1 MTTLDVPR
9 RTTPPRLM
17 AAAQSAGL
25 HWAVRASLDE
35 AGLLTTV
42 VTRTG
47 QGGTVTFRVPDPAP
61 RDGQLVSMWIDRN
74 PGTPRTPAF
83 LLLHT
88 TPDVV
93 RASAVLAG
101 GGRRFVRLSP
111 VIEDFRIRF
120 GAVPLPNEDPLA
132 GVEIRSGLQG
142 VRLIELWRP
151 PGRVRPRPATMTTTA
166 DDCQEYNVSVRPAD
180 A

>member
-25 HWAVRASLDE
+25 RWAVRASLDE

-47 QGGTVTFRVPDPAP
+47 RGGNVTFRVPDPAP
-61 RDGQLVSMWIDRN
+61 RGQQLVSMWIDRN
-74 PGTPRTPAF
+74 PGTPAF

-101 GGRRFVRLSP
+101 GGRRSVPLSP
-111 VIEDFRIRF
+111 VIEEFRIRF

-151 PGRVRPRPATMTTTA
+151 PGRPGRVR
-166 DDCQEYNVSVRPAD
+166 
-180 A
+180 

>member
-1 MTTLDVPR
+1 MSVLEAPR
-9 RTTPPRLM
+9 RTTPARLM
-17 AAAQSAGL
+17 AAVQSAGL
-25 HWAVRASLDE
+25 RWAVRAGLNE

-61 RDGQLVSMWIDRN
+61 RGRQLVSMWTDRN
-74 PGTPRTPAF
+74 PGTSRTPAL

-93 RASAVLAG
+93 RASAVLAS
-101 GGRRFVRLSP
+101 GRRCHVRLSP
-111 VIEDFRIRF
+111 AIEEFRIRF
-120 GAVPLPNEDPLA
+120 GAVPFPDEDPLT
-132 GVEIRSGLQG
+132 GVEIRSRLRG

-151 PGRVRPRPATMTTTA
+151 PRRPDRVW
-166 DDCQEYNVSVRPAD
+166 
-180 A
+180 

>member
-1 MTTLDVPR
+1 MTTLDVPLR
-9 RTTPPRLM
+9 STPPRLM

-47 QGGTVTFRVPDPAP
+47 QGGTVTFRVPDPVP
-61 RDGQLVSMWIDRN
+61 RGRQLVSMWIDRN
-74 PGTPRTPAF
+74 PGTPAF

-101 GGRRFVRLSP
+101 GGRRSVPLSP
-111 VIEDFRIRF
+111 VIEEFRIRF

-151 PGRVRPRPATMTTTA
+151 PGRPGRVR
-166 DDCQEYNVSVRPAD
+166 
-180 A
+180 

>member
-1 MTTLDVPR
+1 MTTLDVPLR
-9 RTTPPRLM
+9 STPPRLM

-47 QGGTVTFRVPDPAP
+47 QGGTVTFRVPDPVP
-61 RDGQLVSMWIDRN
+61 RGRQLVSMWIDRN
-74 PGTPRTPAF
+74 PGGTPAF

-101 GGRRFVRLSP
+101 GGRRSVPLSP
-111 VIEDFRIRF
+111 VIEEFRIRF

-151 PGRVRPRPATMTTTA
+151 PGRPGRVR
-166 DDCQEYNVSVRPAD
+166 
-180 A
+180 

>member
-61 RDGQLVSMWIDRN
+61 RGRQLVSMWIDRN
-74 PGTPRTPAF
+74 PGTPAF

-101 GGRRFVRLSP
+101 GGRRSVPLSP

-151 PGRVRPRPATMTTTA
+151 PGRPGRVR
-166 DDCQEYNVSVRPAD
+166 
-180 A
+180 